1 MLKDIKEKYNNIKSL
16 TRIEDMLVTKGV
28 TEKNFCHEELLLHD
42 YGDEEFCITLHK
54 HCLPQNI
61 PRPHDLK
68 EKQISQ
74 LSICKMEQK
83 VTTSGDLF
91 HNKTLANALFKP
103 SFCFHPCEKPLM
115 VHSNLK
121 LS

>member
-1 MLKDIKEKYNNIKSL
+1 MKKIFKKKPIHMLKDIKEKYNTIKAL
-16 TRIEDMLVTKGV
+16 MRIEDMLVTKGV
-28 TEKNFCHEELLLHD
+28 TKKNFCHEELLLHD
-42 YGDEEFCITLHK
+42 YGDEEFCITLHI

-74 LSICKMEQK
+74 LSTICKMERK

-103 SFCFHPCEKPLM
+103 SFLFPPM
-115 VHSNLK
+115 
-121 LS
+121 